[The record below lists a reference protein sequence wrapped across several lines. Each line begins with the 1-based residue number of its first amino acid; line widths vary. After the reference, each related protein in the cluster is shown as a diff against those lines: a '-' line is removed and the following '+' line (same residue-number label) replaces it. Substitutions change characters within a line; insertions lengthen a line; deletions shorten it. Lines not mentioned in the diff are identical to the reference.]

1 MLIEKIQDIE
11 CPPKDSQSFEN
22 YLVAV
27 ESNCDGEFNLKFEKG
42 DRSNLKSEKKL
53 KEIKIYPE
61 RAEVKRA
68 VVWYTHILGLLTCI
82 ELYDKFGR
90 KLLEAGDPMY
100 DR

>member
-1 MLIEKIQDIE
+1 
-11 CPPKDSQSFEN
+11 
-22 YLVAV
+22 
-27 ESNCDGEFNLKFEKG
+27 
-42 DRSNLKSEKKL
+42 LKSEKKL